1 MVGAGEMAELT
12 ATHLRAQNVGRIGV
26 ANRSAARAAV
36 LAATV
41 DGVAVPWEGITAE
54 LTTTDIVLTA
64 TGAPRWL
71 LTRAQVAEAMR
82 PRRDRPLFMID
93 IGLPRDVEPSASD
106 VEQVFLYNIDDL
118 QSIVRDNLARRQTQV
133 DRAELMVR
141 EEVEGFMR
149 WLRSRGAVPTVV
161 ALRKHFERTRQQE
174 LERLAP
180 KLASLPPA
188 ARTRVEEVTRLLVE
202 KLLSSPTQQL
212 KAAPDEEAVAAD
224 ADTLSRLFGL
234 DERAAEERRRT
245 LRDREPAGTTTGRP
259 PAPRNR

>member
-1 MVGAGEMAELT
+1 
-12 ATHLRAQNVGRIGV
+12 
-26 ANRSAARAAV
+26 
-36 LAATV
+36 
-41 DGVAVPWEGITAE
+41 
-54 LTTTDIVLTA
+54 
-64 TGAPRWL
+64 
-71 LTRAQVAEAMR
+71 MR

-93 IGLPRDVEPSASD
+93 IGLPRDVEPSASE

-118 QSIVRDNLARRQTQV
+118 QSIVRENLARRQTQV

-141 EEVEGFMR
+141 QEVEGFMR

-174 LERLAP
+174 LQRLYP
-180 KLASLPPA
+180 KLASLSPA
-188 ARTRVEEVTRLLVE
+188 AKARVDEVTRLLVE
-202 KLLSSPTQQL
+202 KLLSSPTERL

-234 DERAAEERRRT
+234 EEDADSLRRGPRDRRAAATAERA
-245 LRDREPAGTTTGRP
+245 

>member
-1 MVGAGEMAELT
+1 M
-12 ATHLRAQNVGRIGV
+12 Q
-26 ANRSAARAAV
+26 
-36 LAATV
+36 
-41 DGVAVPWEGITAE
+41 
-54 LTTTDIVLTA
+54 
-64 TGAPRWL
+64 
-71 LTRAQVAEAMR
+71 

-118 QSIVRDNLARRQTQV
+118 QSIVRENLARRQTQV

-141 EEVEGFMR
+141 EEVDGFMR
-149 WLRSRGAVPTVV
+149 WLRSRGAIPTVV
-161 ALRKHFERTRQQE
+161 ALRRHFERTRQQE

-180 KLASLPPA
+180 RLASLPPT

-202 KLLSSPTQQL
+202 KLLSAPTQQL

-234 DERAAEERRRT
+234 DEGAAEERPRVR
-245 LRDREPAGTTTGRP
+245 RDRESAGAAGRP
-259 PAPRNR
+259 AAPGNR